1 MGIFWYYKFEIRSQ
15 NLKYEVKI
23 EQEAQLSVFQ
33 KQKNRKQPNFLVKIN
48 YLLSVFQKQEN
59 RKHSYYAQKI
69 YNTYW
74 VPSNITT
81 T

>member
-33 KQKNRKQPNFLVKIN
+33 KQKNRKQSNFFLMRIN

-59 RKHSYYAQKI
+59 RKHSNEQRTKK
-69 YNTYW
+69 
-74 VPSNITT
+74 
-81 T
+81 

>member
-33 KQKNRKQPNFLVKIN
+33 KQKNRKQSIFFFN
-48 YLLSVFQKQEN
+48 EN
-59 RKHSYYAQKI
+59 KLFTFCFSKTGKSQAL
-69 YNTYW
+69 
-74 VPSNITT
+74 
-81 T
+81 